1 MQIRL
6 ASKEDLEEI
15 IKIESICFPSKEAA
29 SEEVIKKRFETFP
42 ENFLVAVEDEK
53 VIGFINGCTTEKAS
67 LPDKLYH
74 DVKLH
79 NSNGKYQTVFG
90 LDVLPQYRNK
100 GTAAILLEEFI
111 FLAKERGKNG
121 IVLTC
126 KDYLVH
132 YYEKF
137 GFVNEGISASV
148 NARTNRNDMILL
160 FKKV

>member
-1 MQIRL
+1 MEIRQ
-6 ASKEDLEEI
+6 ANIEDLNEI
-15 IKIESICFPSKEAA
+15 IKIEIICFPKEEAA
-29 SEEVIKKRFETFP
+29 SEKVIRERFEAFSG
-42 ENFLVAVEDEK
+42 NFLVAVEDNK
-53 VIGFINGCTTEKAS
+53 VVGFINGCTTDKAS

-79 NSNGKYQTVFG
+79 NPNGRFQTVFG

-100 GTAAILLEEFI
+100 GVAYELLKSFI
-111 FLAKERGKNG
+111 ELSKNRGKRG

-137 GFVNEGISASV
+137 GFKHEGVSNSSHGGS
-148 NARTNRNDMILL
+148 RWNDMILL
-160 FKKV
+160 F

>member
-1 MQIRL
+1 MT
-6 ASKEDLEEI
+6 E
-15 IKIESICFPSKEAA
+15 
-29 SEEVIKKRFETFP
+29 RFEAFS
-42 ENFLVAVEDEK
+42 ENFLVAVEDNK
-53 VIGFINGCTTEKAS
+53 VVGFINGCTTDKAS

-79 NSNGKYQTVFG
+79 NPNGRFQTVFG

-111 FLAKERGKNG
+111 SLAKERGKNG
-121 IVLTC
+121 MVLTC

-137 GFVNEGISASV
+137 GFVHEGISTSSHGGAKW
-148 NARTNRNDMILL
+148 NDMILL
-160 FKKV
+160 FEKALT